1 MYHNK
6 KGEKTMAVW
15 MKIEETPEGGI
26 LHRASTD
33 LGGYTRM
40 KDGGIQNDSVTPAAE
55 TRLQGQINTLQ
66 ESQTAIQ
73 ESQAITDQAVQDL
86 IITTLGGEV

>member
-1 MYHNK
+1 
-6 KGEKTMAVW
+6 MAVW

-40 KDGGIQNDSVTPAAE
+40 KDGGIRNDSVTPAAE
-55 TRLQGQINTLQ
+55 TRLQGQIDTINEDISGI
-66 ESQTAIQ
+66 ES
-73 ESQAITDQAVQDL
+73 AVQ
-86 IITTLGGEV
+86 EVLNNA

>member
-1 MYHNK
+1 
-6 KGEKTMAVW
+6 MAVF

-33 LGGYTRM
+33 LGGYIKM

-55 TRLQGQINTLQ
+55 TRLQGQIDTINEDISGI
-66 ESQTAIQ
+66 ES
-73 ESQAITDQAVQDL
+73 AVQ
-86 IITTLGGEV
+86 EVLNNA

>member
-1 MYHNK
+1 
-6 KGEKTMAVW
+6 MAVW

-33 LGGYTRM
+33 LGGYIKM
-40 KDGGIQNDSVTPAAE
+40 KNGGIQNDSVTPAAE
-55 TRLQGQINTLQ
+55 VRLQSQLNAVQ
-66 ESQTAIQ
+66 EAQSAMQ

-86 IITTLGGEV
+86 IITTMGGAV

>member
-1 MYHNK
+1 
-6 KGEKTMAVW
+6 MAVF

-33 LGGYTRM
+33 LGGYIKM

-55 TRLQGQINTLQ
+55 TRLQGQIDTINEDISGIESVVQ
-66 ESQTAIQ
+66 EVLNNA
-73 ESQAITDQAVQDL
+73 
-86 IITTLGGEV
+86 